1 MQKGKVFPLVLEPAS
16 DHVNFVEL
24 QEYMMRHHKV
34 VRQAASEYGAVLF
47 SGFEIKSG
55 EEWASVLYKSGI
67 K

>member
-1 MQKGKVFPLVLEPAS
+1 MQKGKIFPLVLEPAS
-16 DHVNFVEL
+16 EDVNFVEL
-24 QEYMMRHHKV
+24 QEYMMKHHKA

>member
-1 MQKGKVFPLVLEPAS
+1 
-16 DHVNFVEL
+16 
-24 QEYMMRHHKV
+24 MMKHHKA

-55 EEWASVLYKSGI
+55 EEWASILYKSGI